1 MKKIV
6 AMIPARAG
14 SKRVPKKNIRMI
26 NGKPLIQ
33 YIIEATLSSS
43 VFSDIYVNTDDEI
56 IKTFVK
62 RQFPSVKIYNRPKE
76 LASDT
81 ATNDDFAYDFIKNV
95 ECDMLVQLLATSPFV
110 TPLQISNF
118 VSFYLENKSDTLISV
133 KRNQIEAIYENGAI
147 NFDPSSHTLPS
158 QQLKPV
164 FTYACSLMLWD
175 TKIFESN
182 YLNNSGPYH
191 GGKGKTNFF
200 EMDGYS
206 TIDIDNED
214 DFLLAEIIAKKI
226 ENNKISSPVYLDI
239 DKIEITDSNVP
250 SILKADG
257 VEINIL
263 NNINKLSVKIQD
275 IINDMPNDKSWS
287 YTLINTPSNRAT
299 LIAQLPGEGNRRHY
313 HNNWDEW
320 WYIIQGSWIFEYNG
334 EDKVI
339 NEGEIILIQRNNI
352 HKITAN
358 QPGLS
363 IRLAVSRDDVDHIYK
378 QEDYITNE

>member
-33 YIIEATLSSS
+33 YIIDATLNSS
-43 VFSDIYVNTDDEI
+43 VFTDIYVNTDDEI

-81 ATNDDFAYDFIKNV
+81 ATNDDFAYDFINNV
-95 ECDMLVQLLATSPFV
+95 ECDVLVQLLATSPFV

-118 VSFYLENKSDTLISV
+118 VGFYLNNHFDTLISV
-133 KRNQIEAIYENGAI
+133 KRNQIEAIYEDVAI

-158 QQLKPV
+158 QQLKAV

-175 TKIFESN
+175 TRIFKSN

-191 GGKGKTNFF
+191 GGNGKTNFF

-214 DFLLAEIIAKKI
+214 DFLLAEIISKKI
-226 ENNKISSPVYLDI
+226 ENDTISSPVYLDI
-239 DKIEITDSNVP
+239 EKIEIADSNVP

-334 EDKVI
+334 ENKII

-352 HKITAN
+352 HKITSN

-378 QEDYITNE
+378 QEDYLNNE